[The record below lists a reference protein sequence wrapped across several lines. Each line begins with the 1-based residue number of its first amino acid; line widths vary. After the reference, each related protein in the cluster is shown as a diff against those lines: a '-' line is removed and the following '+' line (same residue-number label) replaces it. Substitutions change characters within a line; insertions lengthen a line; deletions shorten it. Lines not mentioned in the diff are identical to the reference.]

1 MSGDLVNMTSR
12 SNIDESK
19 RRLFT
24 QKAVDDLGGTMAT
37 LMCVLGDRLG
47 LFKDLAFNG
56 PADGRELAQRTGIN
70 ERYAGEW
77 LNGMFCAGYLEYE
90 PGSGRF
96 TLPTEH
102 APVLAQ
108 EGGRVFL
115 GGVYQSLPGLLA
127 TLDQLTESFKNGGGV
142 PQEAYGEEWWQGQER
157 YGAIRF
163 DNLLVQR
170 WIPGMPEVQ
179 EKLERGVLVADV
191 GCSAGGALIKLA
203 QAFPNSRYF
212 GFDIH
217 APNVKRASQNAR
229 QAGVADRVKF
239 ERRDVVEGLPE
250 RYDVITTFDV
260 VHDAVDPIGLVRAV
274 RKALKDD
281 GSYIVLEI
289 ACSDRLEENLGSLG
303 TIKYGTSLFY
313 CMTSSLAGGGAGLG
327 TMGLPEPKL
336 REITVA
342 AGFSSVRHVWQ
353 DNFNILYEVKP

>member
-1 MSGDLVNMTSR
+1 MASR
-12 SNIDESK
+12 SNLDETK

-24 QKAVDDLGGTMAT
+24 QKAVDDLGGTMAI

-47 LFKDLAFNG
+47 LFKDLAANG
-56 PADGRELAQRTGIN
+56 PADGRELAQRSGIN
-70 ERYAGEW
+70 QRYAEEW
-77 LNGMFCAGYLEYE
+77 LNGMFCAGYLEYD

-96 TLPTEH
+96 TLPPEH

-127 TLDQLTESFKNGGGV
+127 TVDRLTESFRSGGGV
-142 PQEAYGEEWWQGQER
+142 PQDGYGKEWWEGQER

-170 WIPGMPEVQ
+170 WVPSMPEVQ
-179 EKLERGVLVADV
+179 EKLEKGALVADV
-191 GCSAGGALIKLA
+191 GCGAGGALINLA
-203 QAFPNSRYF
+203 QAFPNSQFF
-212 GFDIH
+212 GFDLY
-217 APNVKRASQNAR
+217 APNVERATLNAQ

-239 ERRDVVEGLPE
+239 WQRDVVEGLPE

-260 VHDAVDPIGLVRAV
+260 VHDAVDPIGLVGAA

-289 ACSDRLEENLGSLG
+289 ACSDQLEENIGSSG
-303 TIKYGTSLFY
+303 TVKYGTSLFY

-336 REITVA
+336 REMAVA
-342 AGFSSVRHVWQ
+342 AGFSSLRRVWE
-353 DNFNILYEVKP
+353 DAFNVLYEVKP